1 MEQNRVNLDMMEQNQ
16 EEQGQLE
23 ESAVEALHQ
32 TMVVLREELD
42 RKNQVIRKLRKK
54 IRNPRPKQD
63 SSVANHGCIVTIED
77 CDLDLRFVSELK
89 NAFIHIYKQESY
101 I

>member
-1 MEQNRVNLDMMEQNQ
+1 MDRMEPNL

-42 RKNQVIRKLRKK
+42 QKNQVIRKLRKK
-54 IRNPRPKQD
+54 IRNRK
-63 SSVANHGCIVTIED
+63 
-77 CDLDLRFVSELK
+77 
-89 NAFIHIYKQESY
+89 KQEETGRRKN
-101 I
+101 

>member
-1 MEQNRVNLDMMEQNQ
+1 MDRVEPNL

-42 RKNQVIRKLRKK
+42 QKNQVIRKLRKK
-54 IRNPRPKQD
+54 IRNPRPNQI

-77 CDLDLRFVSELK
+77 CDLNLRFVS
-89 NAFIHIYKQESY
+89 Y
-101 I
+101 ILLVNQCQIIKCKMP

>member
-1 MEQNRVNLDMMEQNQ
+1 MERNIIDMDRMELNQ
-16 EEQGQLE
+16 VEQGQLE

-54 IRNPRPKQD
+54 IRNPRPTQN
-63 SSVANHGCIVTIED
+63 SNVANQGCIVTIED
-77 CDLDLRFVSELK
+77 CDLDLRSVSC
-89 NAFIHIYKQESY
+89 I
-101 I
+101 

>member
-1 MEQNRVNLDMMEQNQ
+1 MANIDIMEHNLEK
-16 EEQGQLE
+16 QGQLE

-54 IRNPRPKQD
+54 IRDPRPKQNN
-63 SSVANHGCIVTIED
+63 SVANHGCIVTIED
-77 CDLDLRFVSELK
+77 CDLDLRSVSCILMV
-89 NAFIHIYKQESY
+89 NQ
-101 I
+101 

>member
-1 MEQNRVNLDMMEQNQ
+1 MDRMEPSMVNMNRMEHNL

-23 ESAVEALHQ
+23 ESAVEALRQ

-54 IRNPRPKQD
+54 IRDPRPTQ
-63 SSVANHGCIVTIED
+63 
-77 CDLDLRFVSELK
+77 
-89 NAFIHIYKQESY
+89 
-101 I
+101 